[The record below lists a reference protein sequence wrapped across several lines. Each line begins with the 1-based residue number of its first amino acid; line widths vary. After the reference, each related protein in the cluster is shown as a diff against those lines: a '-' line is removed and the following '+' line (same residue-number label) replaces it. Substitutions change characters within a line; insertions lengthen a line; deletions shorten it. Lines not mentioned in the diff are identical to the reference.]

1 MQVRGVVQ
9 PVAMSPLLAK
19 FLHVRRTELNRTL
32 QVAGFAIVLG
42 WAMYTAFSAAQ
53 SIFLNKAGP
62 QAYPLFFIV
71 LALAVWPMVAL
82 QGLVTRRFGVGR
94 AFRITLGAN
103 AIAAIVVYAAYVIR
117 EDSTVAFAAYVVYSV
132 AFELVMLTFW
142 TFVTQHFNVLE
153 GKRIFPVIAAGSSI
167 GYILAGVTTTVVAV
181 YATEPLIFVWAF
193 GSIAAAIMSRSL
205 ERTLFRPAF
214 VDDTDE
220 FLADQ
225 EAALKRHGVVAV
237 LKGAFR
243 YVTGSRLVLA
253 LILLALA
260 LQVASRIGDY
270 LVAVLFVRATHN
282 NLQSLTILIGDAWLA
297 SYVVQLLVSLFV
309 TPWILNKLG
318 VKNALMAL
326 PLFTLVGFTAV
337 AVAPVLS
344 TALFLFI
351 VRNGL
356 QTGLDDPVENVL
368 GSALPAQVGPKL
380 KLLLDNGVLPGAAVV
395 TGVGLLVVQRTIA
408 ASVETVAIIGVVIGI
423 LFILAALWVR
433 SLYVT
438 AIYDRLRTHALS
450 LADFQQA
457 IGRPTPEQVAEL
469 QGYIRS
475 GDDKV
480 RQFATAALGKA
491 SPEALAAMLP
501 ELLAGSDQVVRRLAL
516 QMAAPAAVT
525 VEQLEVAAED
535 PDGWVRAAAAV
546 AGANRKWGRSDGLLR
561 ALWESKLSE
570 ERAAAV
576 WAAAFAGGQE
586 TSRQA
591 TIVAAMRDRDPRVR
605 LESIRSF
612 AKMKG
617 DVTGITDPLIECL
630 RDDDITVRR
639 EALRQ
644 AVRWTPPVAQHQAYA
659 EALADGLA
667 SGDRDIRRLAAEAM
681 AAQSPDALVLTLP
694 LLAAQDQ
701 AAAAVIEALFRSG
714 RPDLFQRARI
724 HLESHLADALH
735 LARLSARL
743 ARAAPEPDGQDA
755 AGYALLRIGLD
766 DYARSGI
773 ESGLS
778 AMRALHGKRGF
789 ATVERGL
796 LSDEVQARVEALE
809 TLINFGPGWLA
820 GPLAQ
825 LLDPESL
832 DSGSARPL
840 TNAELEALANH
851 HDKWVKETA
860 DAASRGAGDKMKE
873 LIALKLVP
881 LFSTLT
887 LEQLASI
894 DRLMVTRHYVKGES
908 IFRKGDVGAELYVV
922 LEGEVRIH
930 LDHDGLEVTVARH
943 GPSKVVGEMSVF
955 DDQPRSASAQASL
968 NTTVRVLRRDR
979 MQAIVHEHPEVLLE
993 FIKNL
998 SQRLRTMNEQLE
1010 SAMGDGTPT
1019 PAANTAGRE

>member
-1 MQVRGVVQ
+1 MQARGFVQ
-9 PVAMSPLLAK
+9 PAAMSPWVAK

-42 WAMYTAFSAAQ
+42 WAMYTGFSAAQ

-82 QGLVTRRFGVGR
+82 QGIVTRRFGVGR
-94 AFRITLGAN
+94 AFRITLAGN
-103 AIAAIVVYAAYVIR
+103 AVLALMVYAAYAVR
-117 EDSTVAFAAYVVYSV
+117 EDATVAFSGYVVYSV
-132 AFELVMLTFW
+132 AFELLMLQFW

-193 GSIAAAIMSRSL
+193 GSIAAAIMSRGL

-214 VDDTDE
+214 IDDADE
-220 FLADQ
+220 FFADQ
-225 EAALKRHGVVAV
+225 EAALKKHGVTAV
-237 LKGAFR
+237 LRGALQ

-253 LILLALA
+253 LVLFALA
-260 LQVASRIGDY
+260 LQIASRVGDY
-270 LVAVLFVRATHN
+270 LVAVIFVQATHN
-282 NLQSLTILIGDAWLA
+282 NLQSLTILIGNAWLA
-297 SYVVQLLVSLFV
+297 SYVVQLAVSLFV
-309 TPWILNKLG
+309 TPWILARLG
-318 VKNALMAL
+318 VKNAIMAL
-326 PLFTLVGFTAV
+326 PIFTLIGFAAV
-337 AVAPVLS
+337 AVAPILP

-368 GSALPAQVGPKL
+368 GSALPAQVTPKL
-380 KLLLDNGVLPGAAVV
+380 KLLLENAVLPGAAVL
-395 TGVGLLVVQRTIA
+395 TGVGLFLVQRLGA
-408 ASVETVAIIGVVIGI
+408 ASVEVVAVLGIAMGVV
-423 LFILAALWVR
+423 FILAAFRVR
-433 SLYVT
+433 GLYVS

-450 LADFQQA
+450 LGDFQQA
-457 IGRPTPEQVAEL
+457 LGRPNPEQIAEL

-475 GDDKV
+475 GEGKV
-480 RQFATAALGKA
+480 REFATAALGKA
-491 SPEALAAMLP
+491 SPQAFTAMLP
-501 ELLAGSDQVVRRLAL
+501 ELLVSADPVVRRLGL
-516 QMAAPAAVT
+516 QLASADAISG
-525 VEQLEVAAED
+525 EQLESAAGD
-535 PDGWVRAAAAV
+535 ADGWVRAAAAV
-546 AGANRKWGRSDGLLR
+546 AGATRQDRWARSDELMR
-561 ALWESKLSE
+561 ALWRSAATED
-570 ERAAAV
+570 RAAAV
-576 WAAAFAGGQE
+576 WAAAFVGAGE
-586 TSRQA
+586 T
-591 TIVAAMRDRDPRVR
+591 VVEAMRDGDQRVR
-605 LESIRSF
+605 LEAIRSF

-617 DVTGITDPLIECL
+617 DVAGVAGPLIACL
-630 RDDDITVRR
+630 RDDDVEVRR
-639 EALRQ
+639 DALSQ
-644 AVRWTPPVAQHQAYA
+644 AVRWGPPPDQRQAYA
-659 EALADGLA
+659 EALADSLG
-667 SGDRDIRRLAAEAM
+667 SGDRDVRRLAAEAM
-681 AAQSPDALVLTLP
+681 AAQSPDALLLTLP
-694 LLAAQDQ
+694 LLSSRDQ
-701 AAAAVIEALFRSG
+701 AAAAIIEALIRSG
-714 RPDLFQRARI
+714 RPDLFQKARA

-735 LARLSARL
+735 LARLSARV
-743 ARAAPEPDGQDA
+743 AAAAQRQSGADA
-755 AGYALLRIGLD
+755 AGYTLLGIGLD
-766 DYARSGI
+766 DYVRKGI
-773 ESGLS
+773 DSGLS

-789 ATVERGL
+789 ATIERGL
-796 LSDEVQARVEALE
+796 QSEEPQARVEALE

-840 TNAELEALANH
+840 THAELEALANH

-860 DAASRGAGDKMKE
+860 DAASRGPGESMKE
-873 LIALKLVP
+873 LIALKRVP

-930 LDHDGLEVTVARH
+930 LDHDGHEVTLARH

-955 DDQPRSASAQASL
+955 DDQPRSASAQATET
-968 NTTVRVLRRDR
+968 TTVRVLRRDR

-993 FIKNL
+993 FVKNL
-998 SQRLRTMNEQLE
+998 SQRLRVMNEQLE
-1010 SAMGDGTPT
+1010 SATPST
-1019 PAANTAGRE
+1019 QEAASAAERE

>member
-1 MQVRGVVQ
+1 MQVRAFVQ
-9 PVAMSPLLAK
+9 PASMSPLLAK

-42 WAMYTAFSAAQ
+42 WALYTAFSAAQ

-82 QGLVTRRFGVGR
+82 QGAVTRYFGVGR
-94 AFRITLGAN
+94 AFRITLAAN
-103 AIAAIVVYAAYVIR
+103 AVAALIVYAAYVIR

-142 TFVTQHFNVLE
+142 SFVSQHFNVLE

-167 GYILAGVTTTVVAV
+167 GYILAGITTTVVAV

-193 GSIAAAIMSRSL
+193 GSIAAMIMSRSL

-214 VDDTDE
+214 VDDLDE
-220 FLADQ
+220 FFADQ
-225 EAALKRHGVVAV
+225 EAALKKHGIVAV
-237 LKGAFR
+237 LKGAIH

-260 LQVASRIGDY
+260 LQVASRLGDY
-270 LVAVLFVRATHN
+270 LVAVLFVQATHN
-282 NLQSLTILIGDAWLA
+282 NLQSLTILIGNAWLV
-297 SYVVQLLVSLFV
+297 SYVVQLAVSLFV
-309 TPWILNKLG
+309 TPLILNKLG

-395 TGVGLLVVQRTIA
+395 TGVGLLIIQHTIA
-408 ASVETVAIIGVVIGI
+408 AGVETVAILGVATGI

-433 SLYVT
+433 SLYVS

-457 IGRPTPEQVAEL
+457 LGRPSPEQIAEL
-469 QGYIRS
+469 QGYIRT
-475 GDDKV
+475 GEGKV

-491 SPEALAAMLP
+491 SPEAFTAMLP
-501 ELLAGSDQVVRRLAL
+501 ELLVEGDPVVRRLAL
-516 QMAAPAAVT
+516 QMAPPASVT
-525 VEQLEVAAED
+525 SEQLEVAAGDE
-535 PDGWVRAAAAV
+535 DGWVRAAAAV
-546 AGANRKWGRSDGLLR
+546 AGANRKWKRSPELLF
-561 ALWESKLSE
+561 ALWHSNASDD
-570 ERAAAV
+570 RAASV
-576 WAAAFAGGQE
+576 WAASFVGDHEA
-586 TSRQA
+586 
-591 TIVAAMRDRDPRVR
+591 IVAAMGDGDPRVR

-617 DVTGITDPLIECL
+617 DVAGISDPLIACL
-630 RDDDITVRR
+630 RDDDIEVRR

-644 AVRWTPPVAQHQAYA
+644 AVRWTPPVNRHQAYA
-659 EALADGLA
+659 EALAGGLG
-667 SGDRDIRRLAAEAM
+667 SGDRDVRRLSAEAM
-681 AAQSPDALVLTLP
+681 AAQSPDALILTLP
-694 LLAAQDQ
+694 LLVAQD
-701 AAAAVIEALFRSG
+701 AAAAAIVEALIRSG
-714 RPDLFQRARI
+714 RPDLVRHARR

-743 ARAAPEPDGQDA
+743 SHASNRHVDGEAAE
-755 AGYALLRIGLD
+755 YALLRIGLD
-766 DYARSGI
+766 DYARKGI
-773 ESGLS
+773 DAGLS

-796 LSDEVQARVEALE
+796 ISDEAQARMEALE

-840 TNAELEALANH
+840 THAELEALANH
-851 HDKWVKETA
+851 HDKWVRETA
-860 DAASRGAGDKMKE
+860 GAATRGPGDQMKE
-873 LIALKLVP
+873 LIALKRVP

-930 LDHDGLEVTVARH
+930 LDHDGHEVTVARH

-955 DDQPRSASAQASL
+955 DDQPRSASAQATE

-993 FIKNL
+993 FVRNL
-998 SQRLRTMNEQLE
+998 SQRLRVMNEQLE
-1010 SAMGDGTPT
+1010 AAAGDDL
-1019 PAANTAGRE
+1019 PAPVG

>member
-1 MQVRGVVQ
+1 MQVQGFVQ
-9 PVAMSPLLAK
+9 PAAMSPLLAK

-71 LALAVWPMVAL
+71 LALAGWPMVAL
-82 QGLVTRRFGVGR
+82 QGVVTRRFGVGR
-94 AFRITLGAN
+94 AFRITLAGN
-103 AIAAIVVYAAYVIR
+103 AVAAVAVYTAYVIR
-117 EDSTVAFAAYVVYSV
+117 EDSEVAFAAYVVYSV

-142 TFVTQHFNVLE
+142 SFVSQHFNVLE

-225 EAALKRHGVVAV
+225 EAALKKHGVVAV
-237 LKGAFR
+237 LQGAFR
-243 YVTGSRLVLA
+243 YMTGSRLVLA

-270 LVAVLFVRATHN
+270 LVAVLFVQATHN
-282 NLQSLTILIGDAWLA
+282 NLQSLTILIGNAWLV
-297 SYVVQLLVSLFV
+297 SYAVQLVVSLFV
-309 TPWILNKLG
+309 TPWVLNKLG

-326 PLFTLVGFTAV
+326 PMFTLIGFTAV
-337 AVAPVLS
+337 AIAPVLS
-344 TALFLFI
+344 TALFLFV

-408 ASVETVAIIGVVIGI
+408 AGVEAVAVLGVAIGI

-457 IGRPTPEQVAEL
+457 LGRPSPEQIAEL
-469 QGYIRS
+469 QGYIRA

-491 SPEALAAMLP
+491 SPEAFAAMLP
-501 ELLAGSDQVVRRLAL
+501 ELLTAGDQIVRRIAL
-516 QMAAPAAVT
+516 QMAAPASIT
-525 VEQLEVAAED
+525 VAQLDEAAGD
-535 PDGWVRAAAAV
+535 SDGWVRAAAAV
-546 AGANRKWGRSDGLLR
+546 AGSNRKWERSGELLL
-561 ALWESKLSE
+561 ALWQSSVIED
-570 ERAAAV
+570 RAAAV
-576 WAAAFAGGQE
+576 WAAAFVGDHDAI
-586 TSRQA
+586 A
-591 TIVAAMRDRDPRVR
+591 AAMRDRDARVR
-605 LESIRSF
+605 LEAIRSF

-617 DVTGITDPLIECL
+617 DVEGISDPLIACL
-630 RDDDITVRR
+630 RDDDVEVRR

-644 AVRWTPPVAQHQAYA
+644 AVRWTPPVEQHQAYA

-667 SGDRDIRRLAAEAM
+667 SGDRDVRRLAAEAM

-694 LLAAQDQ
+694 LLVARDQ
-701 AAAAVIEALFRSG
+701 AAAAIIEALIRSG
-714 RPDLFQRARI
+714 RPELFRRARG

-735 LARLSARL
+735 IARLSARV
-743 ARAAPEPDGQDA
+743 ARAESRQSGDEAV
-755 AGYALLRIGLD
+755 GYTLLRIGLD
-766 DYARSGI
+766 DYARTGI
-773 ESGLS
+773 DAGLS

-796 LSDEVQARVEALE
+796 MSEEARARVEALE

-840 TNAELEALANH
+840 THAELEALANH

-860 DAASRGAGDKMKE
+860 GAASRGPGDHMKE
-873 LIALKLVP
+873 LIALKRVP

-894 DRLMVTRHYVKGES
+894 DRLMVTRHYLKGES

-930 LDHDGLEVTVARH
+930 LDHDGHEVTLARH

-955 DDQPRSASAQASL
+955 DEQPRSASAQATET
-968 NTTVRVLRRDR
+968 TTVRVLRRDR

-993 FIKNL
+993 FVKNL
-998 SQRLRTMNEQLE
+998 SLRIRVMNAQLE
-1010 SAMGDGTPT
+1010 SATIDDL
-1019 PAANTAGRE
+1019 PATVG